1 MIELFNWIVGSHSHL
16 QMRKLSFMF
25 VSDWL
30 AISLS
35 FLNKIK
41 TSLVIKKKVKKSKKK
56 VKNKKKIKIN

>member
-35 FLNKIK
+35 FYNKIK
-41 TSLVIKKKVKKSKKK
+41 TSLVIKKTVKT
-56 VKNKKKIKIN
+56 VNKTV